1 LVRRGKMLLIDGVKY
16 ELWTPPT
23 EDEFERVVQEHA
35 QDIFGEQAIYLDIKQ
50 KLKSGSG
57 IGSIPDGYA
66 ILLGNLPQ
74 WHIIEVELSSHPLHE
89 HIVSQVSRFINGISN
104 LGRRT
109 EIVNAIYSEISGNDF
124 LKLKVKQAIGQ
135 VEVYKFLYD
144 LISTSPILTVIIEKE
159 TEGLREAIA
168 TLAHPQIKVI
178 EFQTFVREGVG
189 LAVHVHLFEPL
200 FQSQIKTIVVSN
212 TSKEQIPAT
221 HQFERR
227 VTIQDLIGA
236 TIIKPD
242 QKIYG
247 WHKNKKYEAR
257 VMPDGEILLQD
268 GRKFSSLSMAAFK
281 GIVGHE
287 VNGWKWWH
295 TVAEDSRE
303 YKLDELRKELE
314 EILRKEYESNPSP

>member
-1 LVRRGKMLLIDGVKY
+1 MLLIDGVKY
-16 ELWTPPT
+16 ELWTPPN
-23 EDEFERVVQEHA
+23 EDEFERVVKEHA

-109 EIVNAIYSEISGNDF
+109 EIVNAIYSEVNGNDF

-144 LISTSPILTVIIEKE
+144 LISTPPILTVIIEKD

-168 TLAHPQIKVI
+168 TLAHPQIKVVA
-178 EFQTFVREGVG
+178 FQTFVREEVG
-189 LAVHVHLFEPL
+189 LAVHAHLFEPL
-200 FQSQIKTIVVSN
+200 YQASTPKATIVSEQHVAPTVPIPQDTLEVTVRNPSCIRFHLFSIPKPRRSFFPGFKIPFELETDTGIIKTWV
-212 TSKEQIPAT
+212 TSAPAGT
-221 HQFERR
+221 EIGDPNAGAYIQANLAEWYRQHP
-227 VTIQDLIGA
+227 TIKVGDRLHLKVIE
-236 TIIKPD
+236 PM
-242 QKIYG
+242 
-247 WHKNKKYEAR
+247 KKYRLE
-257 VMPDGEILLQD
+257 LL
-268 GRKFSSLSMAAFK
+268 K
-281 GIVGHE
+281 
-287 VNGWKWWH
+287 
-295 TVAEDSRE
+295 
-303 YKLDELRKELE
+303 
-314 EILRKEYESNPSP
+314 